1 MQHRNMQ
8 SRNTQSPD
16 LDAMI
21 LAAGLGTRMR
31 EISEHLPKALLPV
44 GAAPL
49 LAWNLDWLRR
59 EGVAHAAI
67 NLHHHVELLDAWI
80 ARWDQAGSPGNP
92 TVTSVRETQVLGTA
106 GGLANARRLLTTDP
120 VLVLNMDQ
128 LFRPRLET
136 ALAHHREGKFL
147 ATLFC
152 TPDAL
157 LAQVVCESALSRH
170 GVLCTRVQEIL
181 GSPDPS
187 DASLFA
193 FTGVYLL
200 SQEALAELPR
210 EGFAE
215 LGPYLRRWCE
225 QGRVGAVATEEAPFR
240 EIGAPEAWAELAREL
255 AHDGGDALARAL
267 TGSSEPAESA
277 RARGWRTTLAS
288 GAQLRVEVDGAESH
302 ISLGETELES
312 HRVATAQEA
321 RLVAFLAH
329 AWPEA
334 GWQGPT
340 GFPARRIRT
349 VVGDGSRRQLF
360 RAVWGAESRIIVS
373 NPIAPPEGESAR
385 IYARVAGGPDEN
397 EAFAYVAGFLSHR
410 GVRVPIVHAFDPAS
424 GSFLLEDLGRTHL
437 LDRVRKL
444 AQADDRAGI
453 VRLYEEAIET
463 LVRMRT
469 SAGPPFEPQRTGN
482 PEYDAEFVLQFEAG
496 YFHRELVTG
505 WAGLDATFE
514 QLQSTYE
521 RLAEAAIA
529 GARLGFIHRDF
540 QSRNLMATRR
550 GLAVIDFQGARLG
563 PAEYDL
569 ASLLFDP
576 YARLDART
584 REELFDGYLGRA
596 KDSMEESATRAR
608 FAANGVNRLM
618 QALGAY
624 AYLGGRLG
632 KPGFIEHIPAAL
644 HSLEELTRPEHAQQF
659 GLPDVRELHALV
671 TRLQEVWRERGTAPR
686 SS

>member
-1 MQHRNMQ
+1 MQ
-8 SRNTQSPD
+8 SPH

-31 EISEHLPKALLPV
+31 EISEQLPKALLPV
-44 GAAPL
+44 GEAPL

-59 EGVAHAAI
+59 EGIARAAI
-67 NLHHHVELLDAWI
+67 NLHHHAELLDAWI
-80 ARWDQAGSPGNP
+80 TKWNRAVGGGSP
-92 TVTSVRETQVLGTA
+92 TVTSVREPEVLGTA
-106 GGLANARRLLTTDP
+106 GGLANARRWLTTDP

-128 LFRPRLET
+128 LFRPRLAT
-136 ALAHHREGKFL
+136 ALAHHHEGGFT

-157 LAQVVCESALSRH
+157 LGQVVCESATSRH
-170 GVLCTRVQEIL
+170 GELRTRVKEIL
-181 GSPDPS
+181 GSPDLS
-187 DASLFA
+187 DSSLFA

-200 SQEALAELPR
+200 SQEALAELPVG
-210 EGFAE
+210 GFSE

-255 AHDGGDALARAL
+255 GQDGGDALARAL
-267 TGSSEPAESA
+267 TGSVEPAESA
-277 RARGWRTTLAS
+277 RARGWSTTLPS
-288 GAQLRVEVDGAESH
+288 GASLRAWVRGAESL
-302 ISLGETELES
+302 ISIGEKVLEL
-312 HRVATAQEA
+312 HRVPATQEA
-321 RLVAFLAH
+321 RLVALLAR
-329 AWPEA
+329 AWPES
-334 GWQGPT
+334 GWDGPT
-340 GFPARRIRT
+340 GFLARRIRT

-360 RAVWGAESRIIVS
+360 RAVWGAESRILVS
-373 NPIAPPEGESAR
+373 NPIAPPDGEAAR

-397 EAFAYVAGFLSHR
+397 EAFAYVAAFLSSK
-410 GVRVPIVHAFDPAS
+410 GVRVPTVHAFDPVS
-424 GSFLLEDLGRTHL
+424 GSFLLEDLGRRHL

-453 VRLYEEAIET
+453 FRLYEEAIET
-463 LVRMRT
+463 LLRMRA
-469 SAGPPFEPQRTGN
+469 SAGTPFEPNRTGN
-482 PEYDAEFVLQFEAG
+482 PEYDAAFVRQFEAG
-496 YFHRELVTG
+496 YFHREFVNG
-505 WAGLDATFE
+505 WAGLDATLE
-514 QLQSTYE
+514 QLQPTYE
-521 RLAEAAIA
+521 RLAATALA
-529 GARLGFIHRDF
+529 GAQLGFIHRDF

-576 YARLDART
+576 YARLGPQT
-584 REELFDGYLGRA
+584 RAELFDGYLARTKA
-596 KDSMEESATRAR
+596 TVEESATRAR

-644 HSLEELTRPEHAQQF
+644 QSLEELTRPEHAVQS
-659 GLPDVRELHALV
+659 GLPDVFELHTLV
-671 TRLQEVWRERGTAPR
+671 ARLQEIWRERETAPR
-686 SS
+686 SN